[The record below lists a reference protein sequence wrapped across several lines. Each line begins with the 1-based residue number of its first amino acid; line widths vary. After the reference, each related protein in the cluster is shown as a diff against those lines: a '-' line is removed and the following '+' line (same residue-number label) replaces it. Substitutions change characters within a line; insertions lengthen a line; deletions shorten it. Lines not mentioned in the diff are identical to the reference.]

1 MIRALIRLLWGA
13 LVLLIVV
20 PLMLLWL
27 LGTPPGA
34 RFVFDRIADWVPGL
48 QVESVEGRLLGPLE
62 IRGLSFDSDAVHV
75 EVDRARLEWS
85 PRALWLNRLRVRDLD
100 IGHVIVQTKPTPP
113 DDQPMTVPSELPLG
127 LRLRRVAVQTLE
139 LRLDP
144 AQPPLVFEAIEL
156 KGRWSGNRI
165 RLDRL
170 AATVPELGALVA
182 GGAATLEPERVLLQP
197 LRVQGPG
204 AIELSG
210 ELGYAGDFD
219 LRLDWTDLHWPRQGE
234 PLLRSAAGS
243 AEAKGSLQDYLFS
256 LQARIAQAEAAVD
269 LELMGQGSE
278 SQLRVQQLKARGLG
292 GSLDAQGELRWQPS
306 LQLAARGSLK
316 GIRPERIDPR
326 FEGLINGRFSADTDF
341 IDGRPQVSFEAQLTD
356 SRLRGYPLALE
367 AQGRYADEVLTL
379 TRGDLV
385 SGKTRLSV
393 QGRLLPDLDAKAQL
407 NSPDLAPL
415 WPGLAGSARL
425 NLAARGPLA
434 GPRIAGE
441 LDARRFAY
449 DELSLAALKL
459 KGEVDLRGASD
470 WRGFHTKADAQ
481 IRQLRYQQH
490 SASSA
495 TLQADLDLRGRTEL
509 KLRIGDAEVAGNAIP
524 SASLDLQGRVSQH
537 RLRLAVDSAQGD
549 VELAASGGADAALTR
564 WKGSI
569 DSGRLAP
576 ARLQA
581 WTLQRAAALSLSA
594 ERIELQPACWRS
606 GSGQVCTG
614 LLRDA
619 QLQRLTFRLDDFSYA
634 YLQPLL
640 PPGWEL
646 DGRVGGSGQIDLR
659 RDGTLDD
666 VVLDLNTTAGTWR
679 NGGKTLLE
687 FLPGRISVNQDSGPM
702 RAQMDLPFA
711 QGRIRLDASLA
722 PGSELMDRAL
732 DGELQVVLPELSWLR
747 LFSAEVSSMEG
758 SIDGRLQF
766 GGTLAQPV
774 AGGALKL
781 RDGKLRLSSPGIEIG
796 ELQGQLRGGVG
807 GALDLEISGRSGDGD
822 LRVAGRI
829 DPQARPLALDLTV
842 KGENFQAAK
851 IPDARVWISPDLR
864 IALQG
869 NQLQIS
875 GEVDVPRAEITPV
888 NFASGVAP
896 SKDQVIVGE
905 DGEAPPSGLLKLLAE
920 VRVKLG
926 DKVSFAGFGLKSRLT
941 GAVTIFEE
949 TGRQTRAAG
958 EVNLVEGR
966 YQAYGQDLTIQ
977 TGRLIYSGGFVTQPA
992 LELKADRELTDEVT
1006 VGVIVRGTLDKP
1018 NFSLYSTPAMTQQ
1031 QQLSWLVLGR
1041 PLEEGGGEND
1051 RAMLANAALA
1061 LGLSGGDFLAQKL
1074 RKGIGL
1080 DEISIG
1086 SRPGEDSNQARLTVG
1101 KYLSPKL
1108 YISYGIGLFQP
1119 GNIFRLIYD
1128 LGRGF
1133 KLQTESGVESGG
1145 DLLYTI
1151 ER

>member
-1 MIRALIRLLWGA
+1 MRALVRLLWSA
-13 LVLLIVV
+13 LVLLIAL

-34 RFVFDRIADWVPGL
+34 RFVFDRVTGFVPGL

-62 IRGLSFDSDAVHV
+62 IRGLSFDSDSVHV
-75 EVDRARLEWS
+75 EVDRARLDWS

-100 IGHVIVQTKPTPP
+100 IGHVIVQTKATPP
-113 DDQPMTVPSELPLG
+113 DDKPMSAPSELPLG

-139 LRLDP
+139 LRHDP
-144 AQPPLVFEAIEL
+144 KQPPVLIEAIEL

-170 AATVPELGALVA
+170 AATVPELGPLVA
-182 GGAATLEPERVLLQP
+182 EGAATLEPERLLLQP
-197 LRVQGPG
+197 LRVLGPG
-204 AIELSG
+204 AVELNGELS
-210 ELGYAGDFD
+210 YAGDFD
-219 LRLDWTDLHWPRQGE
+219 LRLDWKDLHWPPQGE
-234 PLLRSAAGS
+234 PALRSAAGS

-256 LQARIAQAEAAVD
+256 LQAQIAQAEAAVD
-269 LELMGQGSE
+269 LELTGQGSD
-278 SQLRVQQLKARGLG
+278 SQLRVQRLKARGLG

-306 LQLAARGSLK
+306 LQLAARGVIK

-367 AQGRYADEVLTL
+367 ARGRYADEVLTL
-379 TRGDLV
+379 TRGDLA

-415 WPGLAGSARL
+415 WPGLAGSVEARL
-425 NLAARGPLA
+425 TARGELA

-441 LDARRFAY
+441 INAQRFAY
-449 DELSLAALKL
+449 DALSLAALRL
-459 KGEVDLRGASD
+459 KAQVDLRGGTD
-470 WRGFHTKADAQ
+470 WHAFHAIADAQ
-481 IRQLRYQQH
+481 LHQLRYQTH
-490 SASSA
+490 SVATA
-495 TLQADLDLRGRTEL
+495 TLNADLDLRGATAL
-509 KLRIGDAEVAGNAIP
+509 TLRISDAVAAGTAVSAASVEV
-524 SASLDLQGRVSQH
+524 DGRVTKH
-537 RLRLAVDSAQGD
+537 RLRLAISSEQGD
-549 VELAASGGADAALTR
+549 VELAASGAADTALTR
-564 WKGSI
+564 WSGRI
-569 DSGRLAP
+569 DSGSLAP
-576 ARLQA
+576 SKLQP
-581 WTLQRAAALSLSA
+581 WTLQEAAALALSA
-594 ERIELQPACWRS
+594 DRIELQPACWRS
-606 GSGQVCTG
+606 SSGRVCIG
-614 LLRDA
+614 LLRDPR
-619 QLQRLTFRLDDFSYA
+619 LQRLTFRLEAFAYA
-634 YLQPLL
+634 YLQPFL

-646 DGRVGGSGQIDLR
+646 DGSIGGSGRIDLR
-659 RDGTLDD
+659 RDGSLDD
-666 VVLDLNTTAGTWR
+666 VVLDLATSAGTWR

-687 FLPGRISVNQDSGPM
+687 FLPGRVSVNQDSGPM
-702 RAQMDLPFA
+702 RAQLDLPFA

-722 PGSELMDRAL
+722 PGADLLQRPLS
-732 DGELQVVLPELSWLR
+732 GELQVALPELSWLR

-766 GGTLAQPV
+766 SGTLAQPV
-774 AGGALKL
+774 AGGALRL
-781 RDGKLRLSSPGIEIG
+781 RDGKLRLATPGIEIG
-796 ELQGQLRGGVG
+796 ELQGQLRGGIG

-822 LRVAGRI
+822 LRIAGRI
-829 DPQARPLALDLTV
+829 DPQAQPLTLDLTI

-905 DGEAPPSGLLKLLAE
+905 DGEAPPAGLLKLLAE